1 MTPDAIWE
9 EIIQETKNTIE
20 ICSCIKNLFYLQ
32 ANNNPDT
39 SAILLERKP
48 FLCKNNNVDLYLNYK
63 KQNVMVR

>member
-39 SAILLERKP
+39 RAILLEK
-48 FLCKNNNVDLYLNYK
+48 
-63 KQNVMVR
+63 